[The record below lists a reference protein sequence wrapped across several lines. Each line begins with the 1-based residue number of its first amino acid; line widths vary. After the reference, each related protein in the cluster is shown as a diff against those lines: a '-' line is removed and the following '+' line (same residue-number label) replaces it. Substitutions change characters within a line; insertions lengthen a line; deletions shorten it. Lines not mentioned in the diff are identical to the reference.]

1 MARMSTTF
9 NETVPETFVGT
20 GLETAPDYEVFQ
32 RSGAHTQVRQLE
44 CHEHLFF
51 EGDEV
56 SHFYEILD
64 GVMCIYKLLP
74 DGRRHVMSFGFPGDL
89 IALSTYG
96 EHRFSAEVIEPLTVR
111 CIPKA
116 MLATAISD
124 DPEFARKVID
134 AATSELA
141 EARDQVLTV
150 SRRSAIERIASFLL
164 GISRRTVKQGGDA
177 CVLKLPMT
185 RLDIADFLGL
195 TLETVSRTISK
206 LKKMRVIDLP
216 HSSLV
221 VVRDMEELQ
230 TLAEV

>member
-9 NETVPETFVGT
+9 NEIGPETFSGA
-20 GLETAPDYEVFQ
+20 GIEIAPDYEVFQ
-32 RSGAHTQVRQLE
+32 RPGLHAQVRKLK

-74 DGRRHVMSFGFPGDL
+74 DGRRHVMSFGFSGDL
-89 IALSTYG
+89 IALSTHG
-96 EHRFSAEVIEPLTVR
+96 EHKFSAEVIEPLTVR

-116 MLATAISD
+116 MLATAIND
-124 DPEFARKVID
+124 NPDFARKVID

-150 SRRSAIERIASFLL
+150 SRRSAIERIASFLM
-164 GISRRTVKQGGDA
+164 GISRRNAKQGEDA
-177 CVLKLPMT
+177 SVLKLPMT

-221 VVRDMEELQ
+221 VVRDMEELEL
-230 TLAEV
+230 LAEV